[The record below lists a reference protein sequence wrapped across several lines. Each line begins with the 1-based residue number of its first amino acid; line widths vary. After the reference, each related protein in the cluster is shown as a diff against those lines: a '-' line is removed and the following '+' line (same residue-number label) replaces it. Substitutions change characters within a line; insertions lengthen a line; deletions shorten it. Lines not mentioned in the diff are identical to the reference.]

1 MVSKNLL
8 IILSIILIYFIYK
21 SSTETSQSSSMLA
34 ICNENTDDKCKM
46 YNNRDINSKCT
57 SMCILKY
64 QTSFNGNHM
73 VKNKIHTCE
82 CNLENYS
89 NIDSETSF
97 LPSTIPDDK
106 LFSNRNYV
114 QSQEES
120 RYNKLIFG

>member
-1 MVSKNLL
+1 MVSKSLL
-8 IILSIILIYFIYK
+8 IILSIILIYFIFK
-21 SSTETSQSSSMLA
+21 SNTETKKSSMLVM
-34 ICNENTDDKCKM
+34 CDENIDDKCKM
-46 YNNRDINSKCT
+46 YNSRDINSKCT

-64 QTSFNGNHM
+64 QTSFNGNHI
-73 VKNKIHTCE
+73 VKDKNHTCE

-89 NIDSETSF
+89 NIDSDTSF